1 MKKKGC
7 LYWIIIGWWWE
18 PLYFIFFSWWRKG
31 SFLNEFFKLL
41 LGIALILCLGT
52 LSFGIAILAFIGI
65 FAILVI
71 KAIIKILVQ
80 IYKKFNINADF
91 GKQLIQPSKC
101 SYEHTEGTPSPIPI
115 ETNQDTSCNNNAKAR
130 NTEQKSQLSNE
141 QALTY
146 ARMCNAYLEHQD
158 EMAQYEDTE
167 KS

>member
-52 LSFGIAILAFIGI
+52 LSFGIAILVLIGI
-65 FAILVI
+65 SAIFII
-71 KAIIKILVQ
+71 KVIIKILAH
-80 IYKKFNINADF
+80 IYKRLNINTNF
-91 GKQLIQPSKC
+91 CKYPTQPFKC
-101 SYEHTEGTPSPIPI
+101 SHENTERAPASIPI
-115 ETNQDTSCNNNAKAR
+115 ENNQDAPCNNNVKIT
-130 NTEQKSQLSNE
+130 NTKQKPQLSDE
-141 QALTY
+141 QALAY
-146 ARMCNAYLEHQD
+146 ARMCNAYLDHQD
-158 EMAQYEDTE
+158 EMAQYENAE

>member
-18 PLYFIFFSWWRKG
+18 PLYFIFFSWGRKG

-52 LSFGIAILAFIGI
+52 LSFGIAILALIGI

-130 NTEQKSQLSNE
+130 NAEQKSQLSNE

>member
-18 PLYFIFFSWWRKG
+18 PLFIFFSWWQKG

-52 LSFGIAILAFIGI
+52 LSFGIAILALIGI

-130 NTEQKSQLSNE
+130 NAEQKSQLSNE